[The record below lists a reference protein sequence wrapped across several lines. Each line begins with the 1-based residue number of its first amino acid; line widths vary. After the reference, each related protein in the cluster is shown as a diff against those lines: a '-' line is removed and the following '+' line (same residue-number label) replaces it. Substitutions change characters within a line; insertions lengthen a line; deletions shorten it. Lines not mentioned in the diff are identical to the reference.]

1 MRWLGL
7 DLGGTNIKS
16 AVVETG
22 SSTVEVVGQATV
34 ATGAADGPAA
44 VVRRLGEAGRDA
56 IATWGPVQGA
66 GVGVPGVFDA
76 ATGRIELF
84 PNLPGPW
91 PGQPVTE
98 PLRRALGVPTAIIN
112 DARAFT
118 LAESRVGAAAGCPTV
133 ACFVLGTGIGGG
145 IVVEGRLHYGRH
157 GRAGELAH
165 QVIVRD
171 GPRCGCGNRG
181 CLEAVATSSALVE
194 LAGQPTVEAVV
205 RAARLGDERAAA
217 AIETVSD
224 HLGVAIANVITVL
237 VPERVVIGGGVADA
251 GPALLDPIR
260 AAVARHSV
268 LVPPDWYEIVPAA
281 LGPWA
286 GSIGAALLG
295 PRQLRPFR
303 F

>member
-1 MRWLGL
+1 M
-7 DLGGTNIKS
+7 
-16 AVVETG
+16 
-22 SSTVEVVGQATV
+22 
-34 ATGAADGPAA
+34 
-44 VVRRLGEAGRDA
+44 
-56 IATWGPVQGA
+56 
-66 GVGVPGVFDA
+66 
-76 ATGRIELF
+76 
-84 PNLPGPW
+84 
-91 PGQPVTE
+91 
-98 PLRRALGVPTAIIN
+98 
-112 DARAFT
+112 
-118 LAESRVGAAAGCPTV
+118 
-133 ACFVLGTGIGGG
+133 LGTGIGGG
-145 IVVEGRLHYGRH
+145 IVVDGRLHFGRH

-171 GPRCGCGNRG
+171 GPTCGCGNRG

-268 LVPPDWYEIVPAA
+268 LVPQDWYEIVPAA
-281 LGPWA
+281 LGPWGGA
-286 GSIGAALLG
+286 IGAAIWADTDHSDSDDS
-295 PRQLRPFR
+295 
-303 F
+303 